1 MTPTP
6 LATVTPRIRAIR
18 VFFCVPDLPMRIV
31 LASAVTLGRADVDVV
46 TTGGWVDTASVSNT
60 DVVLPGIQISKHL
73 DHEADVPNSAVGEAD
88 HRGTLSRSNIGMVFA
103 RTPTA

>member
-1 MTPTP
+1 MTLTP

-18 VFFCVPDLPMRIV
+18 VFFCVPDLPMQIV

-46 TTGGWVDTASVSNT
+46 TTGGGVDTASVSNT
-60 DVVLPGIQISKHL
+60 DVVLPGIQISKHP
-73 DHEADVPNSAVGEAD
+73 DHETDVPNSAVGEAE